1 MKRSTIFISSM
12 LLLAGTLRA
21 QQTPWSNLP
30 AIKNQET
37 VMGEAK
43 QLHLKL
49 DTLVHDKKA
58 VEHFESFYFEK
69 KTWYSPPNDKIG
81 YGYVTADGKPFGIW
95 RYYTFTGGKYTL
107 FCEGAFQKLEADN
120 LFVDEELAKRYR
132 SMNKEATKESFINS
146 LEQKAF
152 FTGEWRFY
160 KNNKLDQIIMFDKK
174 VKLPIQEIE
183 VMVANDT
190 SGRTNTQLMIAQP
203 EKAHLAGTVISTMHF
218 SPTGRATSISA
229 NGVNLSF
236 TKKGKPVIEPLA
248 ELPFVE

>member
-21 QQTPWSNLP
+21 QQVPWGNLP
-30 AIKNQET
+30 ATKNQET

-49 DTLVHDKKA
+49 DTLLHDKKA

-95 RYYTFTGGKYTL
+95 RYYTFTGGKYAL
-107 FCEGAFQKLEADN
+107 FCEGTFQNLEAGD
-120 LFVDEELAKRYR
+120 LFIDEELSRRYTTID
-132 SMNKEATKESFINS
+132 KETTKQSFISS

-160 KNNKLDQIIMFDKK
+160 KNGKLDHITTFDKK
-174 VKLPIQEIE
+174 VKLPLEE
-183 VMVANDT
+183 VQVMIDT
-190 SGRTNTQLMIAQP
+190 PGTTTQLVIAHP
-203 EKAHLAGTVISTMHF
+203 EKIHLAGTLISTIHF
-218 SPTGRATSISA
+218 SPDGRATYISA
-229 NGVNLSF
+229 NGVNITF
-236 TKKGKPVIEPLA
+236 TKKGKPVVKPLA
-248 ELPFVE
+248 ELPFID